1 VFNYLLSNGQ
11 AMFAHCSTRLWYLV
25 RQWPFSNAQLVDA
38 DLSMDFAQTNASN
51 DRLCIIATQPLTRNE
66 NWQQLDAGQLLW
78 IEGGHIVRREQLQVS
93 DEVRRTNEE
102 NLACV

>member
-1 VFNYLLSNGQ
+1 MAVFQ
-11 AMFAHCSTRLWYLV
+11 RAA
-25 RQWPFSNAQLVDA
+25 VDA

-93 DEVRRTNEE
+93 DEVRRTNED